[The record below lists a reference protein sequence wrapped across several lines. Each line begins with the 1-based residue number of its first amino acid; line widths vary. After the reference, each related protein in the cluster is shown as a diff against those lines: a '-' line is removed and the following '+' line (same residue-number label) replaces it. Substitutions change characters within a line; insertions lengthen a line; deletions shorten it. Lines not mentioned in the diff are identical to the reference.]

1 MEDGIL
7 PIAPAVIK
15 LVQGVVYND
24 DRTIWNCLIQYQ
36 NDIKQ
41 HFSGIGI
48 DVIIRESDGFAF
60 LKQKDDKPDQENPL
74 PHLIE
79 RRQLSYPVTLL
90 SVLLYEKIVEF
101 ESQSRDTTR
110 LILDRE
116 EIKELMRIFLPEG
129 SNEAR
134 LMNTIDNHI
143 NRLKDLGI
151 LRELSTNPNKFEV
164 RKILKAKI
172 PIESLQ
178 EIKTKLKEH
187 AKLLS

>member
-15 LVQGVVYND
+15 LLQGVVYND

>member
-15 LVQGVVYND
+15 LLQGVVYND

-36 NDIKQ
+36 NDIKH

-60 LKQKDDKPDQENPL
+60 LKQKDDPPDQENPL

-90 SVLLYEKIVEF
+90 SVLLYEKMVEF

-116 EIKELMRIFLPEG
+116 DIKDLMRIFLPEG

-143 NRLKDLGI
+143 NRLKELGI
-151 LRELSTNPNKFEV
+151 LRELSTSPNKFEV

-178 EIKTKLKEH
+178 EIKNKLKEH
-187 AKLLS
+187 AKLLG